1 MHSTN
6 KQALQPAQHTAG
18 AKGAWAV
25 PQQTWWRR
33 EGLHYPNLQEERT
46 TVQSGP
52 QKPFPHKI
60 FLRILSGPL
69 FQMQKPENSTQT
81 EPGEWSAQEQD
92 EFEWLLQGWSS
103 ISLWF
108 SLLCPPLYVGFTF
121 RLIFSWVTYLSHVEG
136 VGGRL
141 LSLQSLMGNIEACAN
156 SPRTALQLVC
166 AGTSY
171 SSETLA
177 YVGEEKF
184 LSSLQESSGW
194 SKN

>member
-1 MHSTN
+1 M
-6 KQALQPAQHTAG
+6 
-18 AKGAWAV
+18 
-25 PQQTWWRR
+25 
-33 EGLHYPNLQEERT
+33 
-46 TVQSGP
+46 
-52 QKPFPHKI
+52 
-60 FLRILSGPL
+60 
-69 FQMQKPENSTQT
+69 
-81 EPGEWSAQEQD
+81 
-92 EFEWLLQGWSS
+92 
-103 ISLWF
+103 
-108 SLLCPPLYVGFTF
+108 
-121 RLIFSWVTYLSHVEG
+121 EG

-156 SPRTALQLVC
+156 YPRTALQLVC